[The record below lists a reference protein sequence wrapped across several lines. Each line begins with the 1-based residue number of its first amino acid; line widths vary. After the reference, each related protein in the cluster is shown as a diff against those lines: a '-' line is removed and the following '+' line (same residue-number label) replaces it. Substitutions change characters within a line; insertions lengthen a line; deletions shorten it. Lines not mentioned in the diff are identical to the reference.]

1 MSDSVQPQRRQP
13 PRLPWPWDSPGKN
26 TVVGCH
32 FLLQCRKVK
41 VKSLSR
47 DQLFAT
53 PWTTASQAP
62 PPMGFSRQEYW
73 SGVPLPSPRFRNNN
87 FKRKK
92 VAFFGFWYVL
102 FCAFVWGGRILFVL
116 ILGNESEQV
125 SCSVMSDSSQLH
137 GLQPSRLLCPWDS
150 PGKNTGVGCHFL
162 LQGIFSTQGSK
173 SGLLHCRYFLY

>member
-1 MSDSVQPQRRQP
+1 MLLLLLSRFSHVRLCATPETAA

-102 FCAFVWGGRILFVL
+102 FCAFVWGGAHFV
-116 ILGNESEQV
+116 
-125 SCSVMSDSSQLH
+125 CSYF
-137 GLQPSRLLCPWDS
+137 
-150 PGKNTGVGCHFL
+150 GK
-162 LQGIFSTQGSK
+162 
-173 SGLLHCRYFLY
+173 